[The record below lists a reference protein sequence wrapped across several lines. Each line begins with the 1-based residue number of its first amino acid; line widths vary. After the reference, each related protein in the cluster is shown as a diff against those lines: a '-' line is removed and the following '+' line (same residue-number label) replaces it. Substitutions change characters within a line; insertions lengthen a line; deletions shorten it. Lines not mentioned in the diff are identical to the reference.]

1 MSRHKKKR
9 IFKFADT
16 FLYLHRRYSRLVVTL
31 TAVASGSFSLGMY
44 YEKVQKDKEITELEH
59 QHSVEILNQRERFL
73 EQKEQNMRDYF
84 ELKEKYLSNPNKETY
99 GKKNI

>member
-9 IFKFADT
+9 ISNYIDT
-16 FLYLHRRYSRLVVTL
+16 FHYWYGRYSKLLITL
-31 TAVASGSFSLGMY
+31 GTVASGSFSLGMY

-59 QHSVEILNQRERFL
+59 QHSMEILNQRERFL
-73 EQKEQNMRDYF
+73 EQKEQNMKDYF
-84 ELKEKYLSNPNKETY
+84 ELKEKYLSNQNKETD